1 MLRLAGYYSRSPVL
15 GFNILMINFESPIMH
30 PCRIME
36 RIASTY
42 LWGLLKEQ
50 VQIWILC
57 FMFLVS
63 SIFCLSTMWISRRLS
78 YVSVCVCPCIYLY
91 VVYIYVC
98 LHLSV
103 HKKGLCS
110 LLYSTARTPSG
121 REGCDILYK
130 LIEF

>member
-1 MLRLAGYYSRSPVL
+1 MRRLAGYYSRSPVL

-63 SIFCLSTMWISRRLS
+63 SIFCLSTMWISRRLP
-78 YVSVCVCPCIYLY
+78 YVSVCVCPS
-91 VVYIYVC
+91 YICMLSISMYVC
-98 LHLSV
+98 ICLSI
-103 HKKGLCS
+103 KKD
-110 LLYSTARTPSG
+110 STLSFIQQQEHQVEG
-121 REGCDILYK
+121 RDVIFY
-130 LIEF
+130 IN